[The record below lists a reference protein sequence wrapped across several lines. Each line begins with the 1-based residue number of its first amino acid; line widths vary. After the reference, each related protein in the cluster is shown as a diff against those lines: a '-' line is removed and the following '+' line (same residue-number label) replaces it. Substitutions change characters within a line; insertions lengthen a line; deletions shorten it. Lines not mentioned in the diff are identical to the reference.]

1 MGLMIEKWTE
11 DYTIQSVD
19 ADFKGDCRWSSLLSI
34 LQRAAD
40 RHIEALGIS
49 REEMIE
55 RGMGWMLI
63 TLELEMRRM
72 PRDMETVYVDTWSRG
87 SKGALWHRDYRIKN
101 GDGEFLG
108 EGRSVW
114 ALVDIH
120 KRKILRPSMFPYEVP
135 IGQETVGELPSKAVL
150 PEGVQLDD
158 AYTYTVRYSGIDT
171 NGHLNNARYA
181 DLCFDVLDEQELRE
195 GQVTGFKITY
205 HNEARLKD
213 TMLIKRSAEENNRV
227 YVQGTSPDGTN
238 FFEAAIVRES

>member
-1 MGLMIEKWTE
+1 MVQKWTE
-11 DYTIQSVD
+11 EYTIQSVD
-19 ADFKGDCRWSSLLSI
+19 ADFKGECRWSSLLSI

-63 TLELEMRRM
+63 TLELDMQRI
-72 PRDMETVYVDTWSRG
+72 PRDMETLYVETWSRG

-101 GDGEFLG
+101 NSGDILG
-108 EGRSVW
+108 EARSVW

-135 IGQETVGELPSKAVL
+135 IGEESVGELPSKAVF
-150 PEGVQLDD
+150 PEGIQLYE
-158 AYTYTVRYSGIDT
+158 AYPYIVRYSGIDT

-181 DLCFDVLDEQELRE
+181 DLCFDVLDEQELQE
-195 GQVTGFKITY
+195 GKVTGFKITY
-205 HNEARLKD
+205 HHEARWKD
-213 TMLIKRSAEENNRV
+213 TMLINRSSEENGRI
-227 YVQGTSPDGTN
+227 YVQGLSQDGTPY
-238 FFEAAIVRES
+238 FDAAIVRES